1 MLTKSF
7 AITCPVG
14 MHARPASVLVSIA
27 TGFKSQI
34 SIKYQDKNVPA
45 NSLIGV
51 MTLGAETGEKVEV
64 TVSGED
70 EEAAMKRMEDFFEKE
85 LQDL

>member
-7 AITCPVG
+7 VITCPVG
-14 MHARPASVLVSIA
+14 MHARPASVLVSVA
-27 TGFKSQI
+27 QGFKSKI
-34 SIKYQDKNVPA
+34 SIKFQDKDVPA

-51 MTLGAETGEKVEV
+51 MTLGAETGESVEL

-70 EEAAMKRMEDFFEKE
+70 EEAAMNRMEEFFEKE